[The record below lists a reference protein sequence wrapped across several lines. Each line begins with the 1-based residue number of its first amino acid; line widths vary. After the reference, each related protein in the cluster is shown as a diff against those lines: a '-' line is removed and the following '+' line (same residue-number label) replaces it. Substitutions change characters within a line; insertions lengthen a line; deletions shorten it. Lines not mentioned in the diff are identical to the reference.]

1 MAIVSRFIETP
12 TLASTSVRQLS
23 GLQPRLSSSQLR
35 LWLERTYPLLKQLI
49 HLFHDLMDIGFR
61 SAEVGDAGTQD
72 RSLVDE
78 GLGHPGDLPPVQ
90 RGEKGSRVEMLTR
103 KADQRQWRFVD
114 QLPARGRQRPAQ
126 DI

>member
-12 TLASTSVRQLS
+12 TLASASARQLS
-23 GLQPRLSSSQLR
+23 GLRARLSSSQLR
-35 LWLERTYPLLKQLI
+35 LRLERTHPLLKQLI

-61 SAEVGDAGTQD
+61 SAEVGDAGAQH
-72 RSLVDE
+72 RSPVDA

-114 QLPARGRQRPAQ
+114 
-126 DI
+126 